1 MTLVLAVLV
10 EALETFLRLLQPNSL
25 AAFCWLISVVSA
37 FLTHPPCITTI
48 HHSAVCCLSH
58 SVVLQVLYSQT
69 LPSAHDFILLSW
81 WCWALARWA
90 RERLIKNNFRNEQTT
105 PARQF
110 DWAPVIECL
119 YSPTKSTG
127 SAVLDFKKKNLTEW
141 RPRHLVKWSLP
152 LMVVF

>member
-1 MTLVLAVLV
+1 MWWLRRWKDSLGYSSQTHWLPAANLSLWPVLFWHTHRA
-10 EALETFLRLLQPNSL
+10 SL
-25 AAFCWLISVVSA
+25 
-37 FLTHPPCITTI
+37 PCVTTI

-69 LPSAHDFILLSW
+69 LSSAHDFILLSW
-81 WCWALARWA
+81 WWRALARWA

-127 SAVLDFKKKNLTEW
+127 SAVLDFFFLSYCQRDGPGILSNEA
-141 RPRHLVKWSLP
+141 HH
-152 LMVVF
+152 